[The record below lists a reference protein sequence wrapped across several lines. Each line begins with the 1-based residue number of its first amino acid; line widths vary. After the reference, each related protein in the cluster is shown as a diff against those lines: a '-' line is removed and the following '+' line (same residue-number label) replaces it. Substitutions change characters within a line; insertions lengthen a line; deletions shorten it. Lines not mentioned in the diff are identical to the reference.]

1 MINTQPQPR
10 PHAATA
16 PPQPKQSTTPTH
28 YKITP
33 NNHGPTPDPITNH
46 PNNQRHQPR
55 HDRRLGP
62 IGPPDRVESEH
73 EEESER
79 DEPRAKKKASA
90 MSHGIESLK
99 AENTTAN
106 VSVLVS
112 TEAPRSSRITAPRE
126 TGSGRQRDRLRFERR
141 GLGFEGEEK
150 EPESERE
157 EKRKN
162 EGRGERKR
170 I

>member
-1 MINTQPQPR
+1 MLFR
-10 PHAATA
+10 
-16 PPQPKQSTTPTH
+16 S
-28 YKITP
+28 
-33 NNHGPTPDPITNH
+33 PTPDPITNH

-62 IGPPDRVESEH
+62 VGPPDRVESEREEEIES

-79 DEPRAKKKASA
+79 DELGEEKSESDEPRDRISEGGERGGESQRLGEHEGAKVEQ
-90 MSHGIESLK
+90 GDG
-99 AENTTAN
+99 AERNR
-106 VSVLVS
+106 
-112 TEAPRSSRITAPRE
+112 EFDRE
-126 TGSGRQRDRLRFERR
+126 TEGGLRGEDW
-141 GLGFEGEEK
+141 GFEGEER
-150 EPESERE
+150 ESESERE